1 MMDYELVSSNRNYT
15 TPSLQHI
22 NIVFVSGYMRLI
34 LKKSKSTIIPND
46 IILICV
52 SFFEAK
58 GKDFIYSS
66 DFDKNGICYALGGRR
81 EIDVRAEWNYGTGE
95 SILRRNA
102 KSSFKHNSTRNNKNG
117 AIYIDFKSKLIAPTA
132 YSWRHDGVACDYPL
146 NWNFEASIDGK
157 TWHILK
163 KHKNDSKHGINGPF
177 KSHTWMFAPQ
187 IALVSYR
194 MFRFQLT
201 GKDSPPHNS
210 SQYPYTIHCSG
221 FEIYGRL
228 IHITQQHKQQYEE
241 IIRNRDMET
250 EAKKRKEKKSQER
263 REKYEPFCWKL
274 FVVFVFIFVF
284 VPDIAALIIG
294 IKNDCA
300 SATTSNSI
308 IIGVNLYL
316 VLASVIHFVAIAICI
331 GVLWIVLELADT
343 DNYWDD
349 EKFYYGI
356 PIGVCCVGIWTF
368 SWCIV
373 GCVVYANM
381 DVNTK
386 ENKACGDIVIAWSV
400 LKILETLGIPVLLYF
415 WTVFFAMGTYD
426 YE

>member
-1 MMDYELVSSNRNYT
+1 MQSKPRTIKQSDKL
-15 TPSLQHI
+15 L
-22 NIVFVSGYMRLI
+22 VSGYIRCI
-34 LKKSKSTIIPND
+34 YHSTTTPIEL
-46 IILICV
+46 ILICV
-52 SFFEAK
+52 SFTESE
-58 GKDFIYSS
+58 GKEFIYSS
-66 DFDKNGICYALGGRR
+66 DFDKNGICYGLATDFGRTQWLNPMKKGL
-81 EIDVRAEWNYGTGE
+81 INVTAEWHLGSHCNPY
-95 SILRRNA
+95 ILKRKPIPCA
-102 KSSFKHNSTRNNKNG
+102 CYTRNNKNG
-117 AIYIDFKSKLIAPTA
+117 IIEIDFKSQLIVPTA

-400 LKILETLGIPVLLYF
+400 LKILETLGIPGLLYF
-415 WTVFFAMGTYD
+415 WAFAFAMGTYD